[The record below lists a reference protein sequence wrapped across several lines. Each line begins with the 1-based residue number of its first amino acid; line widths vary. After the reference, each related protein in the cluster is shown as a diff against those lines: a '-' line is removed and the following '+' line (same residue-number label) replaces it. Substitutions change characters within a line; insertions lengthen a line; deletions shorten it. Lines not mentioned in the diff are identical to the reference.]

1 MFIFREK
8 CTFQKIIIESSLEE
22 TPNLQDLE
30 QLEAKLVVVAVVV
43 VLVVAGVVV
52 VLMLPLLLVQLL
64 MLLSDVAHPQGGQ
77 VGPQ

>member
-1 MFIFREK
+1 M
-8 CTFQKIIIESSLEE
+8 SSLEE

-30 QLEAKLVVVAVVV
+30 LLEAKLVVVVAVVV

-64 MLLSDVAHPQGGQ
+64 MLLSDVAHPRGGQ

>member
-1 MFIFREK
+1 M
-8 CTFQKIIIESSLEE
+8 SSLEE

-30 QLEAKLVVVAVVV
+30 LLEAKLVVVAVVV

-64 MLLSDVAHPQGGQ
+64 MLLSDVAHPRGQ